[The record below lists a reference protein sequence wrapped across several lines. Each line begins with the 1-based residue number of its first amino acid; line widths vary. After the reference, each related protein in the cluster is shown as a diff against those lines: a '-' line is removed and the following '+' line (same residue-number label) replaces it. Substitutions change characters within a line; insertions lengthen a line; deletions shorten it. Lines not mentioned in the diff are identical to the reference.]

1 MIMKKT
7 YKKPNLTVVRLNAEL
22 PMAASGGIDMMITD
36 DMVGGDEALGN
47 IEGNFDIWKNDKS
60 AW

>member
-22 PMAASGGIDMMITD
+22 PMAASGIDMMITD
-36 DMVGGDEALGN
+36 DMAGGVDALGN

>member
-1 MIMKKT
+1 MKKT
-7 YKKPNLTVVRLNAEL
+7 YIKPNLTVVRLNAEL
-22 PMAASGGIDMMITD
+22 PMAASTNMGMYD
-36 DMVGGDEALGN
+36 DIMVDGTNALGN

>member
-1 MIMKKT
+1 MKKT

-36 DMVGGDEALGN
+36 VMVVGDEALGN
-47 IEGNFDIWKNDKS
+47 IEGNFDIWKNYKS

>member
-1 MIMKKT
+1 MKKT
-7 YKKPNLTVVRLNAEL
+7 YIKPNLTVVRLNAEL
-22 PMAASGGIDMMITD
+22 PMAASINMGMND
-36 DMVGGDEALGN
+36 DDIMVDGTNALGN

>member
-1 MIMKKT
+1 MKKT
-7 YKKPNLTVVRLNAEL
+7 YKKPNLTIVRLNAEL
-22 PMAASGGIDMMITD
+22 PMAASLIISGDES
-36 DMVGGDEALGN
+36 VGGGDVLGN

>member
-1 MIMKKT
+1 MKKT
-7 YKKPNLTVVRLNAEL
+7 YIKPNLTVVRLNAEL
-22 PMAASGGIDMMITD
+22 PMAASTNMGMNDIMVDGTD
-36 DMVGGDEALGN
+36 ALGN